1 MAHDMQSQLKQ
12 GKPFDHPEEELFLSL
27 VCTVDILGRKIS
39 DFLKEQGLSG
49 AQYNVLRILR
59 GSGPEGLPCGEIS
72 TRMVTR
78 DPDVTRLLDRLEQR
92 KLVTRARNS
101 EDRRVISTRITP
113 DGMALLQTL
122 DEPVVKIHEEQ
133 FSFLSSGEIRELL
146 SHLTRIR
153 EKMGSQGCAS
163 SAELAGLVG
172 LANSAT
178 VGAP

>member
-27 VCTVDILGRKIS
+27 ACTADILGRKVS

-59 GSGPEGLPCGEIS
+59 GAGPGGLPCGEVS

-78 DPDVTRLLDRLEQR
+78 DPDITRLLDRLEYR

-101 EDRRVISTRITP
+101 GDRRVISTRITAE
-113 DGMALLQTL
+113 GMALLKSL
-122 DEPVVKIHEEQ
+122 DEPVVKIHQEQ
-133 FSFLSSGEIRELL
+133 LGFLSSAETLELL
-146 SHLTRIR
+146 RHLTRIR
-153 EKMGSQGCAS
+153 EKMS
-163 SAELAGLVG
+163 SLE
-172 LANSAT
+172 NPS
-178 VGAP
+178 

>member
-27 VCTVDILGRKIS
+27 VCTADILGRKVS

-59 GSGPEGLPCGEIS
+59 GAGPEGLPCGEIS

-78 DPDVTRLLDRLEQR
+78 DPDVTRLLDRLEHR

-101 EDRRVISTRITP
+101 GDRRVISTRITP
-113 DGMALLQTL
+113 EGTALLKAL
-122 DEPVVKIHEEQ
+122 DEPVVKIHAEQ
-133 FSFLSSGEIRELL
+133 FSFLSSAEIRELL
-146 SHLTRIR
+146 NHLTHIR
-153 EKMGSQGCAS
+153 EKISSRS
-163 SAELAGLVG
+163 SANPGEG
-172 LANSAT
+172 T
-178 VGAP
+178 P